1 MDILFFLLAMVG
13 VYVAYRIIRGG
24 FDRPQSERWNAY
36 GIGLWVVI
44 AIWALSYFFDR

>member
-1 MDILFFLLAMVG
+1 MEVLFFLLAMVG

-44 AIWALSYFFDR
+44 VIWALSYFFGR